1 MPFWLIVINLTMSS
15 LVIGGLLLVVIALAG
30 TRAGI
35 DIRCRRCRHEFPRG
49 GVIPPTC
56 SDCGADLSP
65 ERALVLGRYRPRT
78 RMLAIGIVLV
88 VAVPIGLTVFV
99 SLGRSRGFGS
109 APARAAATPDQLIDA
124 ATAGDQMAK
133 SELENRLRGYD
144 SQLRGLGADYLS
156 TWTVAAERMKSDPA
170 ARATI
175 IDAVSKAAM
184 WTDNFPAQGVVID
197 DVTLRMFGEALAHA
211 LESDPA
217 FAEAIPDAGAGKPF
231 ALAMAE
237 PVLAS
242 PKAVRAFLRGPEL
255 ALRRLERPSPSA
267 PPAAGQDG
275 PTRLIEP
282 QLAFGGFSS
291 FGRFLAFGALSISYV
306 RNDGSTVEIAPPAA
320 SSTPVLEADWGTRIS
335 IGAAIDDP
343 EWSGEIRLKATV
355 GTVAN
360 MNAARAAVGEFP
372 MVADPFEYQWRIQ
385 VERVTP
391 DAIRAI
397 AVCDPT
403 VTESIRKSLR
413 AAAIQVHGGGAE
425 PTAVIELEHP
435 DLIYGVFARLEIEVV
450 QDGRSWKEP
459 RPPTQLYGQRKP
471 FPVVGFDPLAPF
483 QLIARGIRPAIS
495 ENVIADHAFAAGTW
509 TASFD
514 KVARPPSS
522 VTFKPVAD
530 APTSAPPEVVGNGRD
545 MGRVTGDG

>member
-1 MPFWLIVINLTMSS
+1 MPLWFIVLNLTMSA

-56 SDCGADLSP
+56 SDCGADLAP

-78 RMLAIGIVLV
+78 RMLAIGIALV
-88 VAVPIGLTVFV
+88 VAVPIGFVVLASLARPRVFA
-99 SLGRSRGFGS
+99 G
-109 APARAAATPDQLIDA
+109 APTRAADTPDQLIDA

-133 SELENRLRGYD
+133 SELGNRLRGYD

-170 ARATI
+170 ARTVI
-175 IDAVSKAAM
+175 IEAVSEAAL
-184 WTDNFPAQGVVID
+184 WTESFPAQGIVID

-211 LESDPA
+211 LENDPA
-217 FAEAIPDAGAGKPF
+217 FAGAIPDARGGKPF

-255 ALRRLERPSPSA
+255 ALRRLERSSPSA
-267 PPAAGQDG
+267 NAAAARGGPAHF
-275 PTRLIEP
+275 IEP
-282 QLAFGGFSS
+282 QLAFDGFSS
-291 FGRFLAFGALSISYV
+291 FGRSLAFGALSISYV
-306 RNDGSTVEIAPPAA
+306 RNDGSTVEIPLPPASA
-320 SSTPVLEADWGTRIS
+320 MPVLEPDWGTRIS
-335 IGAAIDDP
+335 IAAAIDDP

-355 GTVAN
+355 GTIASMSV
-360 MNAARAAVGEFP
+360 ARAAVGSFP
-372 MVADPFEYQWRIQ
+372 LVADPFEYEWRIQ

-397 AVCDPT
+397 AVCDPA
-403 VTESIRKSLR
+403 VTESIEQSLQ
-413 AAAIQVHGGGAE
+413 ASTLQVHGGGDE
-425 PTAVIELEHP
+425 PTAVIELEHS
-435 DLIYGVFARLEIEVV
+435 DWIDGVFARLEIELV

-459 RPPTQLYGQRKP
+459 RPPTQLHGQRKP

-495 ENVIADHAFAAGTW
+495 EDVIADHAFAAGTW
-509 TASFD
+509 TASFG
-514 KVARPPSS
+514 KAARPPSS
-522 VTFKPVAD
+522 VTFEPVAD

-545 MGRVTGDG
+545 MGRVTRD